1 MFGTSDLL
9 KLKRSLKELDS
20 ITGTIEKNWGDLKR
34 YEDSFFEWLQNEQ
47 YMGGFYDYL
56 RGDYDKILLSDVN
69 SLVVKLE
76 TFFREGKNYADIE
89 TWELKD
95 DVKGEIRLSYHEL
108 ADYLGLW
115 RTIIHKYTG
124 TGGKTHQK
132 PLEESLAKV
141 FSDEAIR
148 ALSKAVNK
156 ELLVIENGKYKLNKM
171 SKTQLAYLIGRLCC
185 GDSLLH
191 DSYYGDR
198 WKLGTISFPEKSDLE
213 PIFIDDVKN
222 LCTIRTNNVTG
233 AGANRE
239 RPLPRGYEVIEELL
253 R

>member
-1 MFGTSDLL
+1 MFGTGNLL
-9 KLKRSLKELDS
+9 ELKRFLSGLDY
-20 ITGTIEKNWGDLKR
+20 ITGKIKENWGDLKD
-34 YEDSFFEWLQNEQ
+34 YENTFFEWLQDAE

-56 RGDYDKILLSDVN
+56 RGDHDALLLCEVN
-69 SLVVKLE
+69 NLVVKLE
-76 TFFREGKNYADIE
+76 TFFKDGNNYADID

-95 DVKGEIRLSYHEL
+95 DVKGKIRLSYHEL
-108 ADYLGLW
+108 ADYLGFW
-115 RTIIHKYTG
+115 RTKIHKYAG
-124 TGGKTHQK
+124 TGGKPHPK